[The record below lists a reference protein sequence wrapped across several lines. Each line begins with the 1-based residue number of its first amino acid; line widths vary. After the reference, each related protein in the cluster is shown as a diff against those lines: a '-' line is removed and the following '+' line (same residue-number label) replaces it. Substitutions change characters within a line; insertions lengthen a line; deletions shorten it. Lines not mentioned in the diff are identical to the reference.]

1 MGRSMDL
8 VKNILL
14 FSQALRKK
22 NVGVTVNNVMD
33 ALRGSSFID
42 IQKKEDFY
50 HLLRSNFVSRQ
61 EESRVFDEL
70 FEQFWSENHTAP
82 DHKKTEEVPDS
93 EGEELPSPGFSEHGQ
108 LLLENWI
115 DQEGE
120 EGLKE
125 EKKIPRYSPEEVLGR
140 KDFDLLDLA
149 ELEKVKEFVTSLSR
163 KIALRL
169 SRRWKSQKR
178 GERIDFRRSIR
189 QSMKYGGEMVE
200 LRMRR
205 RKRKPLRLIL
215 VCDVSG
221 SMDIHSQFF
230 LLFMFG
236 LQNYYPHCETFAF
249 STRLNHI
256 TPFLKR
262 RSFEDTLRL
271 LSENVLDWS
280 GGTNIGGAL
289 HHLHQCYSD
298 LLSPNRTL
306 FFIFSDGWDRGDA
319 TLLDFEMGNLKR
331 QVKKLIWLNP
341 LLGSRDYQ
349 PLCEGM
355 STALPYL
362 DHFLPCH
369 NFLSLKNLRNHILGI

>member
-1 MGRSMDL
+1 MDL
-8 VKNILL
+8 VRNILF
-14 FSQALRKK
+14 FSQALRKRK
-22 NVGVTVNNVMD
+22 VGVTVNNVMD

-50 HLLRSNFVSRQ
+50 NLLRSNFVSHQ
-61 EESRVFDEL
+61 DEGKVFNEL
-70 FEQFWSENHTAP
+70 FEQFWSGNHTTP
-82 DHKKTEEVPDS
+82 DHKRNGEGPDS
-93 EGEELPSPGFSEHGQ
+93 EEEELPSPGHSERGQ
-108 LLLENWI
+108 LLSEARN
-115 DQEGE
+115 DQEGDE
-120 EGLKE
+120 RPKE
-125 EKKIPRYSPEEVLGR
+125 EEKIPQYSPEEVLGR
-140 KDFDLLDLA
+140 KDFCLLDPA
-149 ELEKVKEFVTSLSR
+149 ELEKVKEFVTFLSR
-163 KIALRL
+163 RIALRL

-178 GERIDFRRSIR
+178 GERIDFRRSLR

-249 STRLNHI
+249 STRLNHV
-256 TPFLKR
+256 TPFLR
-262 RSFEDTLRL
+262 RRTFEETLRL

-298 LLSPNRTL
+298 FLSPNRTL

-319 TLLDFEMGNLKR
+319 ALLDFEMGNLKR

-355 STALPYL
+355 ATALPYL

-369 NFLSLKNLRNHILGI
+369 NFLSLKNLKNHILGI